1 MGLLEARKAG
11 VAATRLAGT
20 AETAHALAGSLL
32 QRALLTA
39 TEAGSVQG
47 SGEGGSG
54 GGAGVRAQG
63 AEKGGCF
70 RASERANCSSVAE
83 VERLVALGVSLQ
95 TSAVDLAVAECWA
108 LEPDCISA
116 GGFD

>member
-1 MGLLEARKAG
+1 MEARKAG

-47 SGEGGSG
+47 SGEGGSE
-54 GGAGVRAQG
+54 
-63 AEKGGCF
+63 EKSDG
-70 RASERANCSSVAE
+70 
-83 VERLVALGVSLQ
+83 
-95 TSAVDLAVAECWA
+95 
-108 LEPDCISA
+108 
-116 GGFD
+116 

>member
-47 SGEGGSG
+47 SGEGVSG

-83 VERLVALGVSLQ
+83 VERLVALGVSWQ

-116 GGFD
+116 GVFD